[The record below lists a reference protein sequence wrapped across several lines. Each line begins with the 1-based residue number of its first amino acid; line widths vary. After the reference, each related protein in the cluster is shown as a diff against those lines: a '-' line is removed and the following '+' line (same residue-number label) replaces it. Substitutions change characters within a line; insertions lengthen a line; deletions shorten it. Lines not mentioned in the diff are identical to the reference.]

1 MTTEYRFA
9 FEERYRLPGRVFG
22 VTDHSALVTVTA
34 TEVEAKFGRW
44 TVRTPLVNVATVSVT
59 GPYSFL
65 KTAGPAHLSI
75 SDRGIT
81 FATNSQRGVCL
92 EFRRPVPGL
101 EPLGVIKHPNLT
113 VTVQDCDGLAEQLR
127 VHLGL

>member
-1 MTTEYRFA
+1 MSTQYP
-9 FEERYRLPGRVFG
+9 FEFEDRYRLPARLFG
-22 VTDHSALVTVTA
+22 VTDHSASVTVNA
-34 TEVEAKFGRW
+34 ADVEAKFGRW
-44 TVRTPLVNVATVSVT
+44 TVRTPLANVSSVTVT

-65 KTAGPAHLSI
+65 KTAGPARLSV

-81 FATNSQRGVCL
+81 FATNCRRGVCL
-92 EFRRPVPGL
+92 QFRRPVAGIEPTGL
-101 EPLGVIKHPNLT
+101 LTHPNLT